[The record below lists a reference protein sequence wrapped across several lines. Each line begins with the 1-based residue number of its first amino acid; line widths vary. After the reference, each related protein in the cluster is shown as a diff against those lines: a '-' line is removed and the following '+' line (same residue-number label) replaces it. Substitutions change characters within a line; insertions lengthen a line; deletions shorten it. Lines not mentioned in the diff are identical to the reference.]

1 MNKEF
6 LSALNEHQ
14 NAGSDLIIVTLVYF
28 KGSAPQIAGAKIIV
42 GKCGLLYGTVGG
54 GKVETKAIEFSMQML
69 KQSEKEIDFVEWN
82 LQSDVGMTCGG
93 VVAFSFE
100 RLLLNADWNIAVFGA
115 GHVAQELIRSL
126 IRLNCNVMCIDPRPD
141 WLAKLPEH
149 PRLKKLI
156 SESMAENIAQLNSK
170 TFIISMTMGH
180 AFDLPILAE
189 ALKRNCFP
197 YIGAIGSQ
205 SKAAVLKRDLLKA
218 NVKPEYL
225 EKLICP
231 IGEDFGNNTPEEI
244 AMSITAQLLKVRDG
258 K

>member
-6 LSALNEHQ
+6 LNALNEHQ
-14 NAGSDLIIVTLVYF
+14 NAGNDLIIVTLIHF

-69 KQSEKEIDFVEWN
+69 EQSAKEIDFVEWN

-100 RLLLNADWNIAVFGA
+100 KLIMSADWDIAVFGA

-126 IRLNCNVMCIDPRPD
+126 IRLDCNILCVDPRPE
-141 WLAKLPEH
+141 WLAKLPAH
-149 PRLKKLI
+149 PRLKKII
-156 SESMAENIAQLNSK
+156 SENMADNIAELNPK
-170 TFIISMTMGH
+170 TFIVSMTMGH
-180 AFDLPILAE
+180 AFDLPILTE
-189 ALKRNCFP
+189 ALKRHCFP
-197 YIGAIGSQ
+197 YIGAIGSK
-205 SKAAVLKRDLLKA
+205 SKAAVLKRDLQA
-218 NVKPEYL
+218 AGVKPDSL

-231 IGEDFGNNTPEEI
+231 IGEDFGKNTPVEI
-244 AMSITAQLLKVRDG
+244 AVSITAQLLKVRDN